1 MAKNIKKIQV
11 PGVTEPYNVIDATAI
26 HKTDV
31 ATSTKAGIVKIGSGI
46 TVAADGT
53 ISVNATA
60 PVTSVNGKTGRVVLT
75 AQDVG
80 ARPSTWTPSKS
91 DVGLGNVDNV
101 KQYSASNPPPY
112 PVTSVNGKT
121 GRVVLTAQ
129 NVGALPSDTVI
140 PSIPDNIVKYTAI
153 SNVETT
159 TPLNADTLQGYTAD
173 YFATATGLAS
183 VNSKVSTMQSDI
195 KTAKT
200 NITNLQT
207 DVTNLKT
214 SKMNIS
220 GGTMTGAL
228 VAQNN
233 TNYTTKQVRNIIIS
247 TEDPSGGDNG
257 DIWIKYAE

>member
-11 PGVTEPYNVIDATAI
+11 PGVIEPYNVIDATAI

-195 KTAKT
+195 TTAKT
-200 NITNLQT
+200 DIS
-207 DVTNLKT
+207 NLKT
-214 SKMNIS
+214 NKMNIS

-233 TNYTTKQVRNIIIS
+233 ANYTTKQVRNIFIS
-247 TEDPSGGDNG
+247 TSDPSGGTSG
-257 DIWIKYAE
+257 DIWIKYSN